1 MKPFSRR
8 LYASFGEFW
17 ADVHYVFGQ
26 RAYIRPAMRQ
36 WISPQF
42 RERLMLMVTQVNG
55 CRYCSYFH
63 ARQALRAGIS
73 AGELESLLVGA
84 LPGEAPAGE
93 HPALLYAQHWAEAN
107 ARPDP
112 EIVQRVTDFYGIEKT
127 RAIHIVL
134 HMIRM
139 GNLLGNLGDYL
150 LYRLSFGRLGL
161 LAREQGK
168 TTSP

>member
-1 MKPFSRR
+1 MRPFPRR

-17 ADVHYVFGQ
+17 DDLRFIFSQ
-26 RAYIRPAMRQ
+26 RAHIKPAMRQ
-36 WISPQF
+36 YISPQF

-84 LPGEAPAGE
+84 LPGEAPAAE
-93 HPALLYAQHWAEAN
+93 HLALLYAQYWAEAN
-107 ARPDP
+107 THPDP
-112 EIVQRVTDFYGIEKT
+112 EALQRVTDFYGAEKT

-134 HMIRM
+134 RMIRV
-139 GNLLGNLGDYL
+139 GNLLGNLGDSL

-161 LAREQGK
+161 LARERGEI
-168 TTSP
+168 TSP